1 MTLQSL
7 QPVRSDAVR
16 NAGPSTQSTLDLFR
30 RLTDDI
36 TALFR
41 QEVALAT
48 AEISGAISKL
58 MRGASSIALA
68 GALLFGGYLV
78 LLAAV
83 VLGLAVFLPPWVA
96 ALIVGFALSSIGYS
110 LLRSG
115 QTKLES
121 VELKPHHVAQSL
133 QRDKDV
139 LTRKD
144 T

>member
-1 MTLQSL
+1 MALQSL
-7 QPVRSDAVR
+7 QSVRSDAVR
-16 NAGPSTQSTLDLFR
+16 NAGPSTQSTLDLVR

-36 TALFR
+36 RALFR

-48 AEISGAISKL
+48 AEISGAISNL

-68 GALLFGGYLV
+68 AALLFGGYLV

-83 VLGLAVFLPPWVA
+83 VLGLAEFLPPWVA
-96 ALIVGFALSSIGYS
+96 ALIVGFALSAIGYS

-121 VELKPHHVAQSL
+121 VELKPHHVAKSL
-133 QRDKDV
+133 RRDKDV
-139 LTRKD
+139 LTRKEP
-144 T
+144 